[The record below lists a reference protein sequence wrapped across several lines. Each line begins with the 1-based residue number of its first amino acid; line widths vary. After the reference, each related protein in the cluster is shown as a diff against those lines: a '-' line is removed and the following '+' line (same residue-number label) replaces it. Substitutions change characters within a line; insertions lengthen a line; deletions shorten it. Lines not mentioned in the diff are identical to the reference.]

1 MFSSVKKLTKF
12 LRQPRT
18 SILNRLQNWCNHYLR
33 EKLRKSLASCGEQ
46 VGFQMPICIE
56 GAANVKIGN
65 RVSMAAFVHIWG
77 QGGVEIGDDTL
88 IASHVAITSLTHDTT
103 ATLFAKSLISK
114 PVIIGRNVWIGSHA
128 TILPGI
134 RVGDGAIIGAG
145 AVVTNDVPENTI
157 VVGVPAKVIKNRF
170 PTGVS
175 NLNTLS

>member
-1 MFSSVKKLTKF
+1 MFSLVTKLIRF

-18 SILNRLQNWCNHYLR
+18 SLLDRLQNWSAHYLL
-33 EKLRKSLASCGEQ
+33 EKLRNSLANCGEQ

-56 GAANVKIGN
+56 GADNVKIGH
-65 RVSMAAFVHIWG
+65 RVSIAAFVHIWG

-88 IASHVAITSLTHDTT
+88 IASHVAITSLTHDTI
-103 ATLFAKSLISK
+103 APLFSESLISK

-134 RVGDGAIIGAG
+134 QIGDGAIIGAG
-145 AVVTNDVPENTI
+145 AVVTKDVPENTI

-175 NLNTLS
+175 NFN